1 MDEGHEYTHISTAT
15 TTNIGIGTNRIT
27 LKAVLINTSAAGT
40 VTVKDGTSTV
50 AVFKASIAEGQY
62 LFGRDGIVIGGGCTI
77 VTGAA
82 SDVTVI
88 WTNL

>member
-15 TTNIGIGTNRIT
+15 TTNIGLGTNRIT
-27 LKAVLINTSAAGT
+27 LKGITINTTAAGAIT
-40 VTVKDGTSTV
+40 IKDGTATV

-62 LFGRDGIVIGGGCTI
+62 LFGRDGIAIGNGCTI
-77 VTGAA
+77 VTAGA
-82 SDVTVI
+82 SDVTAI